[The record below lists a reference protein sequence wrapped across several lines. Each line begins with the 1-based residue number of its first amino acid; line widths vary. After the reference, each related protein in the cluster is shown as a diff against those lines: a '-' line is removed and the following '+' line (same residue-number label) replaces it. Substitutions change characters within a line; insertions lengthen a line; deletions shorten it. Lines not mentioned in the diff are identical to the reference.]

1 MLCSL
6 IPRSLNA
13 RFMQLYR
20 MREIM
25 QIRGTD
31 VLLFRALTALRR
43 GIQRIDLLLTFRG
56 CSSLPRVPLF
66 DFFCSALRVEVETS
80 R

>member
-6 IPRSLNA
+6 IPQSLNA

-43 GIQRIDLLLTFRG
+43 GIQRIDLFMGFRG
-56 CSSLPRVPLF
+56 CSNFSRVPLF
-66 DFFCSALRVEVETS
+66 DFSCSALRVEVETS